1 MWIVKL
7 LTLFKKKKLKN
18 KTKSN
23 VIKPI
28 LTFLMFSALVIVLL
42 VFMIMLVD
50 ETTISSRKGETSNK
64 VYTSLKPS
72 PEKENGLNPNNP
84 DGTLNGLNLMLI
96 NNIKT
101 EGYVKEI
108 LTIYRKST
116 ENGLDD
122 YGFQVPMEVKLGIQA
137 DETGLYNGTLL
148 PKSYLPTKNGIVVWK
163 ESFDGIPAEE
173 MTVENLNPN
182 NAISLVDRYPEIYG
196 QMSYNVGLDL
206 FQGLYQNAAGTEVN
220 GFPPSKLNWL
230 GSSTGRPAR
239 TYYQPDGM
247 SYLNGRLNRFVND
260 YFNDAEIEKFKQN
273 LAMAS
278 ITVPG
283 THNAGEAGFMVPLTY
298 GYHWNNGAS
307 FTSESG
313 YMAIESLYNDL
324 NTSFKKYPILAKKYY
339 GHSGRAIGAFLLCES
354 GWSFT
359 QVGFNYITNYGNI
372 SDEVATD
379 LLGSGKT
386 SQDLINY
393 FASKVN
399 GLPISDSEAS
409 SLYHWNNSKDGWVY
423 YNENRNPKGFM
434 FKFDPTKTVVKVDGS
449 VIPFLSVMNNET
461 LGQIYSA
468 LFQGPYIYAVALK
481 YAGVDVDP
489 TDPNSYLNSI
499 PNGEWKP
506 SGDTAWMTQYHVDT
520 SELNPKRIAVLNEA
534 YKWLGSWYTWGGI
547 SPPVK
552 DENGEWVRD
561 PDYGRGFDCS
571 AYTQHCVRTALSI
584 DISRTTYTQ
593 IVNSNLEY
601 VGENDDGASKA
612 KPGDLIYYYY
622 TGDYN
627 TEHVSIYLATD
638 PENGKDIIMHAPVP
652 GKRLCIATWDGTYDE
667 SPTTRR
673 VYMRVKGIDN

>member
-1 MWIVKL
+1 
-7 LTLFKKKKLKN
+7 
-18 KTKSN
+18 
-23 VIKPI
+23 
-28 LTFLMFSALVIVLL
+28 
-42 VFMIMLVD
+42 MLIED
-50 ETTISSRKGETSNK
+50 TSTSSKKGETSSN
-64 VYTSLKPS
+64 VFTVLKDS
-72 PEKENGLNPNNP
+72 PENEEEGLRPDNPN
-84 DGTLNGLNLMLI
+84 GTLNGLNLLLI
-96 NNIKT
+96 DNIKT

-122 YGFQVPMEVKLGIQA
+122 YEFQVPMEVKLGIQA

-182 NAISLVDRYPEIYG
+182 NAISLVGRYPEIYG
-196 QMSYNVGLDL
+196 QMSYNVGSDL

-283 THNAGEAGFMVPLTY
+283 THNAGEAGFMIPLTY
-298 GYHWNNGAS
+298 GCHWVNGAS

-359 QVGFNYITNYGNI
+359 QVGFNYITKYGNI
-372 SDEVATD
+372 SDEVASD

-423 YNENRNPKGFM
+423 YNENKNPKGFM
-434 FKFDPTKTVVKVDGS
+434 FKYDPTKTVTKVDGS

-499 PNGEWKP
+499 PNDEWKP
-506 SGDTAWMTQYHVDT
+506 SGDTAWMAGFGIDA
-520 SELNPKRIAVLNEA
+520 SKLNSKRIAFLNELW
-534 YKWLGSWYTWGGI
+534 KWKGSWYTQHNGYFGSDKPSQI
-547 SPPVK
+547 PPVK
-552 DENGEWVRD
+552 DANGEWIRD
-561 PDYGRGFDCS
+561 ELNNGFDCS
-571 AYTQHCVRTALSI
+571 GLIQYSTFHSVGFLM
-584 DISRTTYTQ
+584 DRTTFTQ
-593 IVNSNLEY
+593 VNASYLEPKSSF
-601 VGENDDGASKA
+601 DDLL
-612 KPGDLIYYYY
+612 PGDLVYYYY
-622 TGDYN
+622 NIPGNPDPAHVAVFLNKTSDGKVHLYHSPQPGSTVGPTNWLGDYG
-627 TEHVSIYLATD
+627 TD
-638 PENGKDIIMHAPVP
+638 LVYRRFKV
-652 GKRLCIATWDGTYDE
+652 LDE
-667 SPTTRR
+667 
-673 VYMRVKGIDN
+673 